1 MDYDSEMKQAIEDL
15 ESTLRIR
22 RGFMDSLVKES
33 DWAFVVQLH
42 ALVESAMNFLLGQAI
57 GKPELDDVISHLEL
71 SGSRCGKVKFLEKLV
86 LLDSNERRFI
96 RFLSE
101 LRNDLVH
108 NISNVEF
115 SFESH
120 VSSMD
125 RNKKEAF
132 FKAVRFACAEK
143 ILIEDHVIPSKDF
156 ILSNPKLSIW
166 LSGIA
171 LLSVVY
177 AQADL
182 QRLMR
187 KNMEFDLQFAELIRS
202 YKPVQPSAD
211 APAD

>member
-33 DWAFVVQLH
+33 DWAFVIQLH

-71 SGSRCGKVKFLEKLV
+71 SGSRCGKVKFLEKLD

-120 VSSMD
+120 IASMD

-132 FKAVRFACAEK
+132 VNAVRFACAEK
-143 ILIEDHVIPSKDF
+143 ILIEDHVIPS
-156 ILSNPKLSIW
+156 SESP
-166 LSGIA
+166 
-171 LLSVVY
+171 
-177 AQADL
+177 
-182 QRLMR
+182 
-187 KNMEFDLQFAELIRS
+187 
-202 YKPVQPSAD
+202 PVC
-211 APAD
+211 